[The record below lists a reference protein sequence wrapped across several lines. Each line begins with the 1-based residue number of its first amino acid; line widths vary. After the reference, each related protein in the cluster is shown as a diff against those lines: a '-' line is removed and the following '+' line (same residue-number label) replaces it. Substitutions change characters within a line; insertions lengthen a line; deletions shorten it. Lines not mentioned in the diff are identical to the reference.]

1 MLLIRTTVTEEFM
14 IPVGVGIIKIGI
26 PSVALVNH
34 NPRTGRI
41 LPLVIDTGPK
51 FLHVRLSVVCIIRT
65 VRSTVEQVIEI
76 NGIISPG
83 LKLGGS
89 GRCFPTESAVYAN
102 CGHSISLCSV
112 LGGHEYYTE

>member
-1 MLLIRTTVTEEFM
+1 VLLIRTTVTEELM
-14 IPVGVGIIKIGI
+14 IPVGVGIIEIGV

-41 LPLVIDTGPK
+41 LPIVIDTGPE

-65 VRSTVEQVIEI
+65 VRSAVEQVIEI
-76 NGIISPG
+76 NGIITPV

-89 GRCFPTESAVYAN
+89 GRRFPTEAAVYAD
-102 CGHSISLCSV
+102 CGHSISLRSAF
-112 LGGHEYYTE
+112 GGHEDYTE